1 MRVRRRRR
9 RLLSSVAI
17 AALLAVGCA
26 HGKPPS
32 KGEHP
37 MVPNEVNIPVPAL
50 QRTLLFAAPAYVSTS
65 VEDTPYQWLQLCNAG
80 GKSCRTL
87 LDVRG
92 AGGVSMPADKTL
104 GLSPDGRYLLCF
116 RMTGVDAAGKS
127 YRSQYYEL
135 YDLVEGKAVTFN
147 TEAGVTATTDNVQ
160 GWSADRPHALEVSTT
175 FRKTSLAFPPGEN

>member
-1 MRVRRRRR
+1 MRVRRRL
-9 RLLSSVAI
+9 LLSSVAV
-17 AALLAVGCA
+17 AALLAGGCA

-32 KGEHP
+32 KGQHP
-37 MVPNEVNIPVPAL
+37 MGPNEVYIPVPAL

-65 VEDTPYQWLQLCNAG
+65 VEDTPYQWLQLCGAG

-104 GLSPDGRYLLCF
+104 GLSPDGRYLLCL
-116 RMTGVDAAGKS
+116 RMTGVDAAGRS
-127 YRSQYYEL
+127 YRGQYYEL

-147 TEAGVTATTDNVQ
+147 TDAGVTATTDNIQ
-160 GWSADRPHALEVSTT
+160 GWSADRSHTLEVSTT

>member
-1 MRVRRRRR
+1 MQAHRRL
-9 RLLSSVAI
+9 LLSSVAV
-17 AALLAVGCA
+17 AALFAGGCA
-26 HGKPPS
+26 NGKVPV

-37 MVPNEVNIPVPAL
+37 VVPTEVKIPVPAL
-50 QRTLLFAAPAYVSTS
+50 QRTLVFAAPAYVSTS
-65 VEDTPYQWLQLCNAG
+65 VEDTPYQWLQLCDAG

-92 AGGVSMPADKTL
+92 AGGVSIPADKTL

-116 RMTGVDAAGKS
+116 RMTGVDAAARS

-135 YDLVEGKAVTFN
+135 YDLVAGKTVTFN
-147 TEAGVTATTDNVQ
+147 TETGVTATTDNIQ

-175 FRKTSLAFPPGEN
+175 FRKTTLAFPPGEN

>member
-1 MRVRRRRR
+1 MRRGRL
-9 RLLSSVAI
+9 LLSSVAF
-17 AALLAVGCA
+17 AALLAGGYA

-32 KGEHP
+32 KGQHP

-50 QRTLLFAAPAYVSTS
+50 KRTLLFAAPAYVSTS
-65 VEDTPYQWLQLCNAG
+65 VEDTPYQRLQLCDAG
-80 GKSCRTL
+80 VKSCRTL

-92 AGGVSMPADKTL
+92 VGGVSIPADKTL

-147 TEAGVTATTDNVQ
+147 TEAGVTATTDNIQ

-175 FRKTSLAFPPGEN
+175 FRKNSLAFPPGEN

>member
-1 MRVRRRRR
+1 MRVRRLL
-9 RLLSSVAI
+9 LLSSVAV
-17 AALLAVGCA
+17 AALLAGGCA

-37 MVPNEVNIPVPAL
+37 MVPNEVYIPVPAM

-65 VEDTPYQWLQLCNAG
+65 VEDTPYQWLQLCGAG

-87 LDVRG
+87 LDV
-92 AGGVSMPADKTL
+92 PADKTL
-104 GLSPDGRYLLCF
+104 GLSPDGRYLLCL
-116 RMTGVDAAGKS
+116 RMTGVDAAGRT
-127 YRSQYYEL
+127 YRRQYYEL

-147 TEAGVTATTDNVQ
+147 TDAGVTATTDNIQ

>member
-1 MRVRRRRR
+1 MRVRRR
-9 RLLSSVAI
+9 RLLSSVAV

-32 KGEHP
+32 NGEHP
-37 MVPNEVNIPVPAL
+37 MVPNEVDIPVPAL

-65 VEDTPYQWLQLCNAG
+65 VEDTPYQWLQLCDAG

>member
-1 MRVRRRRR
+1 MSARRRT
-9 RLLSSVAI
+9 LLPFVAV
-17 AALLAVGCA
+17 AACLAAGCA
-26 HGKPPS
+26 IGKPPS
-32 KGEHP
+32 RVELP
-37 MVPNEVNIPVPAL
+37 MAPPEVNIPVPSL

-65 VEDTPYQWLQLCNAG
+65 VEDTPYQWLQLCDAG

-92 AGGVSMPADKTL
+92 GGGVSMPADKSL

-135 YDLVEGKAVTFN
+135 YDLAAGKTVTFN
-147 TEAGVTATTDNVQ
+147 TEAGVTATADNIQ
-160 GWSADRPHALEVSTT
+160 GWSADHPHALEVSTT
-175 FRKTSLAFPPGEN
+175 FRKTGLAFPPGEN